1 MRCWLKMDA
10 GNFHLKRWWKS
21 FMMEVLVIK
30 LNYITHTAQQNKNL
44 TFNWCRINLKYT
56 AYYLAC
62 SSYDRIT
69 DCNMNHL
76 QIQWMTEGIC
86 VPAKPARDFAHHF
99 DIFMSINGAQIQFR
113 APFLCAPISK
123 QTSCFCFLATKTG
136 ISFEAWYSN
145 KWTDTDTYASR

>member
-99 DIFMSINGAQIQFR
+99 DIFMSINGAQFNFAHHFCAHQFQ
-113 APFLCAPISK
+113 SK
-123 QTSCFCFLATKTG
+123 LLAFVSSQPKREYHLKLDIRTSGRTR
-136 ISFEAWYSN
+136 IHI
-145 KWTDTDTYASR
+145 ASR